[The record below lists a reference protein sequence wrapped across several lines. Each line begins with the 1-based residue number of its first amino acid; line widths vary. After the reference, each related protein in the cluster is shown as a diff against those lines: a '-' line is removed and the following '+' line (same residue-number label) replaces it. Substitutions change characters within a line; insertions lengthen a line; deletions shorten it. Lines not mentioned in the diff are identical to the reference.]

1 MANKGETSTMDRIF
15 GGAVVP
21 TLFKLALLSVLVGL
35 IFAVFGIDPMNLWRD
50 FGATIRDA
58 WTLAFDAVN
67 WSWQYA
73 ALGAIVRQRLPVDL
87 QSGQLGVAVAADLP
101 ARR

>member
-21 TLFKLALLSVLVGL
+21 TLFKLALLSVFVGL

-73 ALGAIVRQRLPVDL
+73 ALGAIVVLPL
-87 QSGQLGVAVAADLP
+87 WIIYRIILAVTGKP
-101 ARR
+101 RG

>member
-1 MANKGETSTMDRIF
+1 MDRIF

-21 TLFKLALLSVLVGL
+21 TLFKLALLSVFVGL

-73 ALGAIVRQRLPVDL
+73 ALGAIVVLPL
-87 QSGQLGVAVAADLP
+87 WIIYRIILAVTGKP
-101 ARR
+101 RN

>member
-1 MANKGETSTMDRIF
+1 MAKREGSSAMDRIF

-21 TLFKLALLSVLVGL
+21 TLLKLAAVSVVVGL
-35 IFAVFGIDPMNLWRD
+35 VFAAFGIDPMNLWRD

-58 WTLAFDAVN
+58 WVLALDAVN

-73 ALGAIVRQRLPVDL
+73 ALGAIVVLPLWIIYRIV
-87 QSGQLGVAVAADLP
+87 VAIGGRP
-101 ARR
+101 KG